1 MSNPF
6 VIAKFTNS
14 KGKTELYYGATDPI
28 INTLGS
34 TSATCEYFANEETLI
49 NRLSVISN
57 QWGNRGFIYTNINNN
72 KEKNMYWILSIFK
85 KATREYYYGER
96 NHVIDKANSVKG
108 KNRLIGKAY
117 NTKELMLWQLEYH
130 KKNSP
135 KSKYIAV

>member
-1 MSNPF
+1 MSNAF
-6 VIAKFTNS
+6 VIAKFSNS
-14 KGKTELYYGATDPI
+14 KGKTEIYYGATDPI
-28 INTLGS
+28 VSKLDS
-34 TSATCEYFANEETLI
+34 VFATYEFFPDEKAII
-49 NRLSVISN
+49 NRLSEISSH
-57 QWGNRGFIYTNINNN
+57 WGNRGFIYTNINNN

-85 KATREYYYGER
+85 KNTREYYYGER
-96 NHVIDKANSVKG
+96 SHVIDKATSVKG